1 MSLNSTL
8 FSFYIPDYIQLLR
21 KRQKIT
27 KEASVEGE
35 ITNNNVDK
43 DKLVNNNRWEDFEKY
58 KYNKSF
64 LILCISQ
71 ALKNEK
77 NIFSHVTESCVDII
91 ALTEELTNIE
101 ESPEHEHLNSRQS
114 DHTNI
119 SEETSRLEISESPD
133 SQKKYESDEAIKTKE
148 SPQLIDV
155 NDEIMENYD
164 SLESLKSN
172 GEVETEIQ
180 DKEKE
185 KEKEKVEIK
194 VDLCV
199 GS

>member
-172 GEVETEIQ
+172 GEVEPENQ
-180 DKEKE
+180 EKE
-185 KEKEKVEIK
+185 KEKEKFEIK
-194 VDLCV
+194 VKPKK
-199 GS
+199 